1 MYNCIDSLS
10 LFREVKMK
18 IFKSKRKGLLVLI
31 DFVILLFVYAFCISL
46 MSVSGGTDLEIWA
59 YPINFLIFAFFILS
73 SRVILSVYSYVLRYA
88 NSTVYMLTVCAD
100 ILGAVLSYA
109 ITSVLYTVG
118 LHLGAWKS
126 LAFVCMASI
135 ATLSS
140 RFLYQMWYRHENKVI
155 KSVRDGKIGVA
166 IVGAGQIGALL
177 AEELI
182 YNTNS
187 HYNPICFIDIDKNK
201 VGSRI
206 CGLEVYNQGYGALRK
221 IKSLP
226 IQEIFIAVPKMNGKR
241 VGELHDF
248 YARTGCKVKIYD
260 FPIADTENTGRRVI
274 REFKIEDLL
283 FRDAIEVSNEATRNY
298 YGGKTVL
305 VTGGGGSI
313 GSELCRQVAA
323 CKPEKLV
330 VFDIYEN
337 NAYAIQ
343 QELLRKYGDNINLV
357 VEIGSVRDRARLNS
371 LFSTHRPDIV
381 IHAAAHKHVPLMEH
395 SCAEAVKNN
404 VLGTYNTA
412 DMAEKYGAEKFILI
426 STDKAVNPTNVMG
439 ASKRMCEMVIQ
450 CRTDS
455 QTTFTAVR
463 FGNVLGSNG
472 SVIPLFKQQI
482 ELGGPVTVTDKR
494 IIRYFM
500 TIPEASGLVMQAGAM
515 AKAGDLFVLD
525 MGNPV
530 RILDLAE
537 NMIRLSGF
545 VPYEDIDIVE
555 TGLRPGEKL
564 YEELLIKTENLAKT
578 TNNMIFI
585 EHDTPHSR
593 GEIEDMLATLKE
605 AARLCDEENNTTY
618 VVKAMKQV
626 VSTFHD
632 PESVNKN
639 ADDTDQMKMVTK

>member
-1 MYNCIDSLS
+1 
-10 LFREVKMK
+10 MK
-18 IFKSKRKGLLVLI
+18 IFKSKRKALLLLI
-31 DFVILLFVYAFCISL
+31 DFMVLVFVYAFCVSL
-46 MSVSGGTDLEIWA
+46 MSVSGSDNLEFWG
-59 YPINFLIFAFFILS
+59 YPLNFIIFAVFILAA
-73 SRVILSVYSYVLRYA
+73 RLVIGVYSYILRYA
-88 NSTVYMLTVCAD
+88 NAATYMLTVIAD
-100 ILGAVLSYA
+100 ILGAVLA
-109 ITSVLYTVG
+109 FTLTSALSEFG
-118 LHLGAWKS
+118 FHLGAWKS
-126 LAFVCMASI
+126 LSFVSMGCI
-135 ATLSS
+135 ATLST
-140 RFLYQMWYRHENKVI
+140 RFMYQIWYRHENKVV

-182 YNTNS
+182 YNDNS
-187 HYNPICFIDIDKNK
+187 HYNPICFIDNDKNK

-206 CGLEVYNQGYGALRK
+206 LGLEVYQQGYGALRK

-226 IQEIFIAVPKMNGKR
+226 IQEIFIAVPRMSGSQVR
-241 VGELHDF
+241 ELHDF

-260 FPIADTENTGRRVI
+260 FPVSDAHSTGKRVI
-274 REFKIEDLL
+274 RDFKIEDLL
-283 FRDAIEVSNEATRNY
+283 FRKAIDISNEETRAY

-323 CKPEKLV
+323 CNPQKLV

-343 QELLRKYGDNINLV
+343 QELLRKYGQDINLI
-357 VEIGSVRDRARLNS
+357 VEIGSVRDRQRLNS
-371 LFSTHRPDIV
+371 LFGIHRPDIV

-395 SCAEAVKNN
+395 SSAEAIKNN

-439 ASKRMCEMVIQ
+439 ASKRMCEMVVQ

-455 QTTFTAVR
+455 QTAFTAVR

-472 SVIPLFKQQI
+472 SVIPLFRNQI

-500 TIPEASGLVMQAGAM
+500 TIPEASSLVMQAGAM

-530 RILDLAE
+530 KILDLAE
-537 NMIRLSGF
+537 NMIRLSGYI
-545 VPYEDIDIVE
+545 PYEDIDIIE

-578 TNNMIFI
+578 SNDLIFI
-585 EHDTPHSR
+585 EHDTPHTR
-593 GEIEDMLATLKE
+593 EEVEAMLDTLRR
-605 AARLCDEENNTTY
+605 AAALADEEMDTSY
-618 VVKAMKQV
+618 VIRAMKEV
-626 VSTFHD
+626 VDTFRD
-632 PESVNKN
+632 PETVNMT
-639 ADDTDQMKMVTK
+639 ADKCEEMKLVNS

>member
-1 MYNCIDSLS
+1 
-10 LFREVKMK
+10 MK
-18 IFKSKRKGLLVLI
+18 IFKSKRKSLLLLI
-31 DFVILLFVYAFCISL
+31 DLAVLVIVYAFCVSL
-46 MSVSGGTDLEIWA
+46 MSVSGGDTMEVWG
-59 YPINFLIFAFFILS
+59 YPLNFLVFAVFILA
-73 SRVILSVYSYVLRYA
+73 SRLVLRVYSYILRYDNA
-88 NSTVYMLTVCAD
+88 VTYMLTVIAD
-100 ILGAVLSYA
+100 ILGAVLAFSL
-109 ITSVLYTVG
+109 TSAFSDFG
-118 LHLGAWKS
+118 FHLGAWKS
-126 LAFVCMASI
+126 LSFVSMACI
-135 ATLSS
+135 ATLST
-140 RFLYQMWYRHENKVI
+140 RFLYQIWYRHENRGV

-182 YNTNS
+182 YNDNS
-187 HYNPICFIDIDKNK
+187 HYNPICFIDNDKNK

-206 CGLEVYNQGYGALRK
+206 CGLEVYQQGYGALRK

-226 IQEIFIAVPKMNGKR
+226 IQEVFIAVPRMSGNKVR
-241 VGELHDF
+241 ELHDF

-260 FPIADTENTGRRVI
+260 FPISDPHSTGKRVI
-274 REFKIEDLL
+274 RDFKIEDLL
-283 FRDAIEVSNEATRNY
+283 FRDSIDVSNEETRAY

-323 CKPEKLV
+323 CNPKKLV

-337 NAYAIQ
+337 NAYEIQ
-343 QELLRKYGDNINLV
+343 QELLRKYGQDINLV
-357 VEIGSVRDRARLNS
+357 VEIGSVRDRQRLNS
-371 LFSTHRPDIV
+371 LFGIHRPDIV

-395 SCAEAVKNN
+395 SSAEAVKNN

-426 STDKAVNPTNVMG
+426 STDKAVNPTNIMG

-455 QTTFTAVR
+455 ATAFTAVR

-472 SVIPLFKQQI
+472 SVIPLFRSQI
-482 ELGGPVTVTDKR
+482 EHGGPVTVTDKR

-500 TIPEASGLVMQAGAM
+500 TIPEASSLVMQAGAM
-515 AKAGDLFVLD
+515 AKVGDLFVLD

-530 RILDLAE
+530 KILDLAE
-537 NMIRLSGF
+537 NMIRLSGYI
-545 VPYEDIDIVE
+545 PYEDIDIVE

-578 TNNMIFI
+578 SNDLIFI
-585 EHDTPHSR
+585 EHDTPHTR
-593 GEIEDMLATLKE
+593 EEVEAMLDKLRRAAALADEHMDSSYVVRAMKE
-605 AARLCDEENNTTY
+605 VVDTFRDPEAVNQVADKCDE
-618 VVKAMKQV
+618 MKLV
-626 VSTFHD
+626 HG
-632 PESVNKN
+632 
-639 ADDTDQMKMVTK
+639 